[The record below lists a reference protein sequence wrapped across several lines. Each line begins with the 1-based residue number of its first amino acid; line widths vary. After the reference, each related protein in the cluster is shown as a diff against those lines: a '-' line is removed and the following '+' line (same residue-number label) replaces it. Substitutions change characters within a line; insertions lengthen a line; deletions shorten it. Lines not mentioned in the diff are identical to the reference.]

1 VAALCLDM
9 AGEAHAAQTLDAYLD
24 VFSHHYLQAKNQ
36 LPVDLEDALHQRLRE
51 LRTTVDQPQE

>member
-1 VAALCLDM
+1 M

-36 LPVDLEDALHQRLRE
+36 LPVNLEDALHQRLRH
-51 LRTTVDQPQE
+51 LKTTVDQPRG